1 MKRAMAALALAAAAL
16 PAAGADP
23 DACRMLTAAEITA
36 ALGAKPAGGKPG
48 KPRVEKGVKTWHC
61 DQQVGRYYLSVNVY
75 EFPSPA
81 AARRGLAEG
90 LEEAKGTLELGPAGD
105 VGEAAA
111 WGADEDGAIWFAV
124 KGKHM
129 ANVTVAGELKNP
141 QSMREPL
148 RRLVAQALA
157 RLAP

>member
-1 MKRAMAALALAAAAL
+1 MQREILALALAAATL
-16 PAAGADP
+16 PAAAADP
-23 DACRMLTAAEITA
+23 DACRLLTAAEITA

-48 KPRVEKGVKTWHC
+48 KPRVENGVKAWHC
-61 DQQVGRYYLSVNVY
+61 DQQVGRYYLSVNAY
-75 EFPSPA
+75 EFPSAA
-81 AARRGLAEG
+81 AARRGLEEG
-90 LEEAKGTLELGPAGD
+90 IAEAKGTLPLGPASG

-124 KGKHM
+124 KGRYM

-141 QSMREPL
+141 QAMREPV
-148 RRLVAQALA
+148 RRLLAQALA

>member
-1 MKRAMAALALAAAAL
+1 MKRDLVALALAAAVL
-16 PAAGADP
+16 PAAAADP
-23 DACRMLTAAEITA
+23 DACRLLTAAEITA
-36 ALGAKPAGGKPG
+36 ALGAKPAGGKPKG
-48 KPRVEKGVKTWHC
+48 PKVEQGVKVWHC
-61 DQQVGRYYLSVNVY
+61 DQQVGRYFLSVNAY

-90 LEEAKGTLELGPAGD
+90 LAEAKGTFELDPASD

-111 WGADEDGAIWFAV
+111 WGADEDGAIWLAV
-124 KGKHM
+124 KGRYM
-129 ANVTVAGELKNP
+129 ANVTVAGELKKP